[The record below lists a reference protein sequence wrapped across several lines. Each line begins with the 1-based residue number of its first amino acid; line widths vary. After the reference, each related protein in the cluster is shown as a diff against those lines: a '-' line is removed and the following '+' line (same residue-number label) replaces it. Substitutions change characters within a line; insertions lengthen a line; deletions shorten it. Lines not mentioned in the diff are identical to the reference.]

1 MSASE
6 CGHSVASSRSPL
18 ITSIAQ
24 EVNVVCMYTS
34 VYTAIDLLKKDNCFP
49 NYYF

>member
-1 MSASE
+1 MSSSE
-6 CGHSVASSRSPL
+6 GGHSVVSSNSPD

-34 VYTAIDLLKKDNCFP
+34 VYTAIGLLKKNNFFP
-49 NYYF
+49 NYCF

>member
-6 CGHSVASSRSPL
+6 CGHSVVSSSSPHT
-18 ITSIAQ
+18 TSIAH

-34 VYTAIDLLKKDNCFP
+34 VYTTIYLSKKDNCFP